1 MSYLQRVEIER
12 KRNRVTEERR
22 KAHQRQASASGSRVT
37 IQAKPSEGPSIW
49 RQMFDAVTG
58 KAAAKTCEKCGTRT
72 TLKQL
77 KKLGACPKCKA
88 KA

>member
-22 KAHQRQASASGSRVT
+22 KAHQRQASKSGSRRVVPVEP
-37 IQAKPSEGPSIW
+37 IGGFSW
-49 RQMFDAVTG
+49 RSLFDAVTG
-58 KAAAKTCEKCGTRT
+58 KAAAKICEKCGTRT

-88 KA
+88 KS